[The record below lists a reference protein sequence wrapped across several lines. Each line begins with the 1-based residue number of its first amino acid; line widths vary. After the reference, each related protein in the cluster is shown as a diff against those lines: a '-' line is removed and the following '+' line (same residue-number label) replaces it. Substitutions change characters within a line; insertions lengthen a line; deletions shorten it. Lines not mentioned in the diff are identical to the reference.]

1 VLKVN
6 GRLLDAALV
15 EEVLT
20 RMDAEV
26 QAALGRLGN
35 QP

>member
-20 RMDAEV
+20 TQVRQFARV
-26 QAALGRLGN
+26 RH
-35 QP
+35 